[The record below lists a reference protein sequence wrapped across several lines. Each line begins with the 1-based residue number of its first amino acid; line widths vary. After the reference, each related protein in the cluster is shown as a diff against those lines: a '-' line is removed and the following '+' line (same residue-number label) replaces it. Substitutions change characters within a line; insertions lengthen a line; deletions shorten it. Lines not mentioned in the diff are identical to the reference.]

1 MATHFSIL
9 ARRIPWTRGAWQ
21 AIVHKVTRE
30 SDMTEQLNNNSHLL
44 GNISPGSQSPVPSW
58 KNTQGQHLILSRHP
72 RVIPSILQV
81 LDPGKEMVTLSPL
94 NQRERGKEQS
104 LWQKQIPETTGYE
117 HHITL
122 FLWFSNFTFGQCKV
136 KSLTGLAPV
145 WSHWRQGLGSK
156 ELNRKMGSP
165 RTAGPTADAPST
177 SKQSPKA
184 LSPGPLP
191 NSSQ

>member
-72 RVIPSILQV
+72 RVIPSIL
-81 LDPGKEMVTLSPL
+81 LDPGKETVTLSPL

-104 LWQKQIPETTGYE
+104 LWQKQIPETTGCE

-122 FLWFSNFTFGQCKV
+122 FLWFSNFTFGQCKA
-136 KSLTGLAPV
+136 SLSHRPGPCVVSLETGL
-145 WSHWRQGLGSK
+145 GL
-156 ELNRKMGSP
+156 
-165 RTAGPTADAPST
+165 
-177 SKQSPKA
+177 
-184 LSPGPLP
+184 
-191 NSSQ
+191 